1 MTTNSKPTASRK
13 PWQKPALRAVLPAQR
28 TRGGPVG
35 PSNQDDA
42 WYSLS

>member
-1 MTTNSKPTASRK
+1 MTTNSKPTEARK
-13 PWQKPALRAVLPAQR
+13 AWQKPELRAVSPARR

-35 PSNQDDA
+35 IGDQDDG